1 MRILFFSNYYP
12 PYARGGYEQWCQEVT
27 EELVRRGHTAEVV
40 TSSPPQA
47 RPRVDQGDLVVH
59 RCLELEADMGY
70 WQTALRFVRRQRLN
84 QENLARLRRIMAVS
98 RPDVAFIWGM
108 WNVPRSVPA
117 LVEQLLPGRV
127 AYYLC
132 DYWPALPSAYE
143 QYWRTPSGRAFTR
156 LPKRLV
162 GQWALRQISNE
173 NPARLRLEH
182 VMCVSRG
189 VLDRLRAANV
199 PLGDVSIVYGGTQ
212 VEDLAAYPIASEEP
226 DRLKLL
232 FSGRVT
238 REKGADVALRALSL
252 VPEPHRHRIT
262 LDFMGV
268 VSPAFRQELST
279 FACLHN
285 LEQQVSFLGGIPR
298 SEVPAVLAKHDVLV
312 FPSVWDAFPRAV
324 LEAMAAGLVVVGT
337 TAGGTGEVLI
347 EDETGL
353 TFPVGD
359 AESLARQLHRL
370 LVVPG
375 LRKRLAEAG
384 RHRVVSQF
392 TLSRMVDEIESRLIA
407 ISTQARA

>member
-1 MRILFFSNYYP
+1 MKILFASNYYP
-12 PYARGGYEQWCQEVT
+12 PFAYGGYEQWCQEVAEALT
-27 EELVRRGHTAEVV
+27 QRGHTIRVL
-40 TSSPPQA
+40 TSRAPLDTETEIDGPV
-47 RPRVDQGDLVVH
+47 RKDRLLH
-59 RCLELEADMGY
+59 LEADPRY
-70 WQTALRFVRRQRLN
+70 WHTTVRFLRREQLK
-84 QENLARLRRIMAVS
+84 QENLAHVRRIITEF

-108 WNVPRSVPA
+108 WNVPRAVPA

-143 QYWRTPSGRAFTR
+143 QYWSTLSGRAFSR

-162 GQWALRQISNE
+162 GRWALRQISHE
-173 NPARLRLEH
+173 APVRLRMEH
-182 VMCVSRG
+182 VMCVSQG
-189 VLDRLRAANV
+189 VLDRLKAASLA
-199 PLGDVSIVYGGTQ
+199 LGNVSIVHGGTQ
-212 VEDLAAYPIASEEP
+212 VEQLADYPIAPEEP
-226 DRLKLL
+226 DKLKLL

-252 VPEPHRHRIT
+252 GPEAYRHRLT
-262 LDFMGV
+262 LDFMGH
-268 VSPAFRQELST
+268 VSPDFRQELNT
-279 FACLHN
+279 FATLHN
-285 LEQQVSFLGGIPR
+285 LGKQVSLLGGIPR
-298 SEVPAVLAKHDVLV
+298 SEVPTALAKHDVLV
-312 FPSVWDAFPRAV
+312 FPSVWDAFPRSV

-359 AESLARQLHRL
+359 AESLARQLQRL

-384 RHRVVSQF
+384 RQRVMSQF
-392 TLSRMVDEIESRLIA
+392 TLSRMVDDIESRLGA
-407 ISTQARA
+407 ISAQPGA